1 MKKQKILSRVFAY
14 TKNSW
19 IANCKKQHI
28 WVPNCGF
35 SSGRMREGGRRNSQ
49 PFFEEI
55 GQTIRFYQ
63 FLKYFNNTKHSSG
76 KRTLPS
82 LQARSR
88 RIPLGK
94 FMANFLL
101 SVFQPH
107 SANQGNPYHCQA
119 SGPHCTQQ
127 LLDLHFL
134 FGVICAF
141 YMLYFPGPQI
151 RASGT
156 ANPFPVVTSRFQ
168 NANKP
173 SKTEKNT
180 IFNGQKMKKTEN
192 MEQSFCIY
200 KKKLDFKL

>member
-1 MKKQKILSRVFAY
+1 MFVFPHKVANTSSLPASLTRGCYLSLGKIIRFFKISVLGAVFARQ
-14 TKNSW
+14 TSLK
-19 IANCKKQHI
+19 
-28 WVPNCGF
+28 
-35 SSGRMREGGRRNSQ
+35 
-49 PFFEEI
+49 EI
-55 GQTIRFYQ
+55 GQTVRFYQ
-63 FLKYFNNTKHSSG
+63 FPKYVNNRKHSSG

-180 IFNGQKMKKTEN
+180 ISNGQKMKKTRN
-192 MEQSFCIY
+192 LEQSFCIY